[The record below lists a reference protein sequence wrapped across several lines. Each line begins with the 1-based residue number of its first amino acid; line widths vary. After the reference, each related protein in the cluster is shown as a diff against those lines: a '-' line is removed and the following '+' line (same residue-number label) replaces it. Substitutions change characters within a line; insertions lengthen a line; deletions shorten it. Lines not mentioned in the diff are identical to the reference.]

1 MAIQMKP
8 EEFPEH
14 RRQDPKR
21 AAEARVFDA
30 LQNLDLAGHG
40 LYEFRF
46 RKKGKQVDHPLWLH
60 DKGRIAAQVKG
71 GSYEMDDT
79 GQWFLR
85 RPDGNLER
93 APSSPLEEAEDG
105 CMEMRAAL
113 LEATSYRN
121 FVAGVLIFPDMQPDD
136 RIERVA
142 LEKHHVF
149 VVWGLD
155 NLQEDLER
163 IAREAEFRRPPR
175 SRISENEW
183 NRLHEL
189 QYQGAQGPG
198 NGERAMRG
206 GAQDAE
212 KGKGA
217 EGQFTLGSATIHI
230 QHLDTLIV
238 QQCPQHRDTDGEL
251 QIPGM

>member
-1 MAIQMKP
+1 MGIRMKP
-8 EEFPEH
+8 DQFPSH
-14 RRQDPKR
+14 RREDPKR

-40 LYEFRF
+40 LYEFRY
-46 RKKGKQVDHPLWLH
+46 RKAGRQVDNPLWLH

-71 GSYEMDDT
+71 GSHEMDDT

-93 APSSPLEEAEDG
+93 VSSPLEEAEDG
-105 CMEMRAAL
+105 CIEMRNAL
-113 LEATSYRN
+113 LEATGYRN
-121 FVAGVLIFPDMQPDD
+121 FVAGVVIFPDMRPNDKM
-136 RIERVA
+136 ERVA

-149 VVWGLD
+149 IIWGLD

-189 QYQGAQGPG
+189 QYRGAEGLG

-206 GAQDAE
+206 GTQDAE
-212 KGKGA
+212 KGKEA
-217 EGQFTLGSATIHI
+217 EGQFTLGSATINI

-238 QQCPQHRDTDGEL
+238 QQCPLHRDTDGEP